1 MTPFGVIFLSTAEI
15 PARGVLTVTIPA
27 EKLVEPSWVGL
38 KRKFLYRAGALR
50 ALPISREHL
59 ALEVSA
65 SHAAIVAFE
74 CH

>member
-1 MTPFGVIFLSTAEI
+1 MPRFFCLSAAEV

-27 EKLVEPSWVGL
+27 EELVEPSWVGL

>member
-1 MTPFGVIFLSTAEI
+1 LRGSFYWLSAAEI

-27 EKLVEPSWVGL
+27 EELVEPSWVGL

-50 ALPISREHL
+50 ALPISRKHL
-59 ALEVSA
+59 TLEVTA